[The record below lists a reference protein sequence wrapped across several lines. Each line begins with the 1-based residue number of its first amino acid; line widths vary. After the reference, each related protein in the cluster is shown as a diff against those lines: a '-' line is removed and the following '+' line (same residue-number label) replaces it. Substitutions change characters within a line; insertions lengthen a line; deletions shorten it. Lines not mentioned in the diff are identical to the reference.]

1 MALKTNQVIR
11 ETAKEKGVALWQI
24 ADKLGINDGNFSRKL
39 RHELADEEKNRIL
52 NIIHELAE
60 GVK

>member
-1 MALKTNQVIR
+1 MNNQEIR
-11 ETAKEKGVALWQI
+11 EAAKKSKVKLWQI
-24 ADKLGINDGNFSRKL
+24 ADKLGISEPTMTRKL
-39 RHELADEEKNRIL
+39 RHELADEEKHRIL

>member
-1 MALKTNQVIR
+1 MTLRANQVIR
-11 ETAKEKGVALWQI
+11 ETAKKNGVALWQI

-52 NIIHELAE
+52 TIIHELAE
-60 GVK
+60 GAK

>member
-1 MALKTNQVIR
+1 MIKTNQIIR
-11 ETAKEKGVALWQI
+11 DAAKKNGVALWQI

-39 RHELADEEKNRIL
+39 RHELAEDEKNHIL